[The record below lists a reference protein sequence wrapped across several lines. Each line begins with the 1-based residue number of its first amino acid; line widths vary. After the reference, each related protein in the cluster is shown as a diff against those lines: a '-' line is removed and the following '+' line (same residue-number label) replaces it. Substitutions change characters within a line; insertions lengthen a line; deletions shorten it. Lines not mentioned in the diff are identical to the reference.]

1 MGKELASTAAA
12 SVGVRHSL
20 TAVIVT
26 SAITSSNSGSVD
38 GLLVLLLGPAVG
50 ESGAARASAIKCE
63 TLPMMQL
70 LAKCEKKDPYLSNI
84 SPKDLVSLLGL

>member
-38 GLLVLLLGPAVG
+38 GLLVLLLGIDGPAVG
-50 ESGAARASAIKCE
+50 ESEAARASAI
-63 TLPMMQL
+63 
-70 LAKCEKKDPYLSNI
+70 
-84 SPKDLVSLLGL
+84 